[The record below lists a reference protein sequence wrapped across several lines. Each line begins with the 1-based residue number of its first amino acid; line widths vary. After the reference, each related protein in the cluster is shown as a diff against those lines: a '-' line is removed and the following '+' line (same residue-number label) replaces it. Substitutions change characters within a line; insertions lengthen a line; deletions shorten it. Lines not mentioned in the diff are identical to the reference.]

1 MPTLVKR
8 DLVLKEVHFYKTPG
22 QTRVSIFK
30 KNLIIELIFFTS
42 KSHIRKK
49 KIYLGQLYRNNDE
62 RVNCADFMQIPIRF
76 F

>member
-30 KNLIIELIFFTS
+30 KNLIFELIFLHRN
-42 KSHIRKK
+42 HILER
-49 KIYLGQLYRNNDE
+49 KIY
-62 RVNCADFMQIPIRF
+62 I
-76 F
+76 

>member
-30 KNLIIELIFFTS
+30 KNLIIELIFLHRN
-42 KSHIRKK
+42 HILERKRYIK
-49 KIYLGQLYRNNDE
+49 GSYTEITMKG
-62 RVNCADFMQIPIRF
+62 
-76 F
+76 